1 MLKAFLQSR
10 IRNKLGGYS
19 ITINEVDRSK
29 PVSVSPAKK
38 VAVVGAGLA
47 GIGAASV
54 LAERGFE
61 VTLFERNSYIGGKVG
76 SWDVAFADGY
86 ATKVDHGFHAFFR
99 HYYNLRSFM
108 EKIGAHQRFKTI
120 DDYLVLASDGQ
131 KYSFKNVETTPVLNI
146 LSLGKNKFFRFRDV
160 LLNPPS
166 WRMGEFLE
174 YDEAKTFAKYDAMT
188 FAEFASEAQ
197 LPSPLRMTFNTFA
210 RAFFAPAEKLSTAEL
225 MKSFHF
231 FYLSHDHGLLY
242 DYFDTDYHSA
252 LLEPILGHL
261 QRHHVSI
268 RLNHRVEAIGRENN
282 FLTVGSEAFDYLI
295 LASDVTGTSSI
306 CQHSP
311 WIEAASA
318 KTWSQLT
325 SLQASSGYAV
335 YRIWLDRR
343 TGDNFPVFI
352 ITEKRAVLDSV
363 TFYHQFDNNAA
374 DWARRSGGGV
384 YELHCYALPDEIA
397 DADVKAAFWAEL
409 HGFFPELR
417 TATMIHDHLQVRR
430 DFTAFYTNLHEN
442 RPEYRTAIAN
452 LYLAGDWVK
461 TGTPAMLMEGAFTS
475 GLLCANAIL
484 ARHGLCEE
492 PVRSVPTRGIFA
504 KLN

>member
-10 IRNKLGGYS
+10 IRNKLCGYS
-19 ITINEVDRSK
+19 VTINEVDPSK
-29 PVSVSPAKK
+29 PKSVSPAKK

-47 GIGAASV
+47 GIGAASL
-54 LAERGFE
+54 LAERGFD

-86 ATKVDHGFHAFFR
+86 ATRVDHGFHAFFR
-99 HYYNLRSFM
+99 HYYNLRSFI

-120 DDYLVLASDGQ
+120 DDYLVFASDGK

-174 YDEAKTFAKYDAMT
+174 YDEAKTFAKYDGMT
-188 FAEFASEAQ
+188 FEEFASEAK
-197 LPSPLRMTFNTFA
+197 LPSPLRLTFNTFA

-242 DYFDTDYHSA
+242 DYFDTDYHGA
-252 LLEPILGHL
+252 LLEPILKHL
-261 QRHHVSI
+261 ARHNVSI
-268 RLNHRVEAIGRENN
+268 RLKQPVEEVRRENN
-282 FLTVGSEAFDYLI
+282 LFIVGAEAFDYLI
-295 LASDVTGTSSI
+295 LASDVTGTSNI
-306 CQHSP
+306 CKHSP
-311 WIEAASA
+311 WIEPESA

-335 YRIWLDRR
+335 YRIWLDKR

-363 TFYHQFDNNAA
+363 TFYHQFDNSAV
-374 DWARRSGGGV
+374 DWARRFGGGV
-384 YELHCYALPDEIA
+384 YELHCYALPEGIA
-397 DADVKAAFWAEL
+397 DADVKAAFLAEL
-409 HGFFPELR
+409 HGYFPELR
-417 TATMIHDHLQVRR
+417 EATMIHENLQVRR
-430 DFTAFYTNLHEN
+430 DFTAFYTNLHES
-442 RPEYRTAIAN
+442 RPEYRTAIDN

-461 TGTPAMLMEGAFTS
+461 TGTPAMLMEGAYTS

-484 ARHGLCEE
+484 TKHGLCEE
-492 PVRSVPTRGIFA
+492 PVRSVPTRGLFA